1 MALSSFSP
9 CGRRC
14 LREAKAD
21 EGSLSVETDPSSGT
35 DCVRATFSH
44 KGRREGAVAI
54 VPFPRL
60 RDQTDLPDGRTAQ
73 IRVQSFSQKY
83 FAFPVGQIKS
93 TTRAI
98 PFRKRGVAH
107 VINAGRD
114 AMDAGGARDVRAASA
129 FAKASADW
137 RKPRRSL
144 WRRRARTAKSCGPD
158 TPTLVSSFRG
168 KQFSRERRW
177 QKSPV
182 TGESAE

>member
-1 MALSSFSP
+1 MQSVGVLEE
-9 CGRRC
+9 RRP
-14 LREAKAD
+14 KAAYGHLLPQG
-21 EGSLSVETDPSSGT
+21 E
-35 DCVRATFSH
+35 
-44 KGRREGAVAI
+44 KGRSRNSP
-54 VPFPRL
+54 VPTPGSPS
-60 RDQTDLPDGRTAQ
+60 DLPDGRIAQ
-73 IRVQSFSQKY
+73 IRVQPFAKKY
-83 FAFPVGQIKS
+83 FTSPVGQIKS

-98 PFRKRGVAH
+98 PSRKRGVAH

-168 KQFSRERRW
+168 KQFPWQRRW
-177 QKSPV
+177 QQSPV
-182 TGESAE
+182 TGESTK

>member
-1 MALSSFSP
+1 MTLGGAAPSSFSP

-21 EGSLSVETDPSSGT
+21 EGSLPAETDPSSGT

-44 KGRREGAVAI
+44 KGRREGAAAI

-60 RDQTDLPDGRTAQ
+60 RDRTDLPDGRIAQ
-73 IRVQSFSQKY
+73 IRVQPLPKKY

-93 TTRAI
+93 TTRAV
-98 PFRKRGVAH
+98 PSRKRGVAH

-114 AMDAGGARDVRAASA
+114 AVDAGGARDVRTASA

-144 WRRRARTAKSCGPD
+144 WRRRLAY
-158 TPTLVSSFRG
+158 G
-168 KQFSRERRW
+168 KAVWS
-177 QKSPV
+177 
-182 TGESAE
+182 